1 MHHQFSHYPNQ
12 TQMGQAQ
19 KTISSSRR
27 KFLSLFGLTPNNS
40 KGEKVKLLTA
50 DGKLM
55 EVDKAVLEKI
65 ATKEKASKQDI
76 LAWMNNP
83 SKEK

>member
-1 MHHQFSHYPNQ
+1 
-12 TQMGQAQ
+12 MGQEQ

-27 KFLSLFGLTPNNS
+27 KFLSLFSLTQNNS
-40 KGEKVKLLTA
+40 DNEKVKLLSA

-55 EVDKAVLEKI
+55 EVDKAVLEKV
-65 ATKEKASKQDI
+65 ATKKKASNQEI
-76 LAWMNNP
+76 LDWMDNP